1 MTKYLRFMRHGAT
14 ELNVADCWQGHAD
27 SPLTELGRRQ
37 AAETGEHIR
46 QAGIEFDAILCSP
59 LGRVIQTLECALPE
73 RAAQGFETSEG
84 IIEMYFGS
92 LDGKKH
98 VDGHPSSPYHDQFLA
113 YGGEAEDEVERRVCA
128 ALDELMSRP
137 DVLTWDHRP
146 HLPQPLGRAGPR
158 RGAAPPGQLQPVH
171 LRVRRGRPHVLARGH
186 LRARQ
191 RHQPRGLQ
199 ALTGGGVVFLPRDAT
214 RARRNRRFQPREG
227 RGCEE
232 VPGPSSA

>member
-14 ELNVADCWQGHAD
+14 ELNVANCWQGHAD

-73 RAAQGFETSEG
+73 RAAQGFETSDG
-84 IIEMYFGS
+84 LMEMYFGI

-98 VDGHPSSPYHDQFLA
+98 VEGHPSSPYHDQFLA
-113 YGGEAEDEVERRVCA
+113 YGGETEDEVERRVCA

-137 DVLTWDHRP
+137 GVHSALAVSHGTT
-146 HLPQPLGRAGPR
+146 GRIFR
-158 RGAAPPGQLQPVH
+158 NHWAA
-171 LRVRRGRPHVLARGH
+171 LARVEAPRH
-186 LRARQ
+186 LANCSLYTYEFDEDAHTFSLVDIYEPASATNPEDFAR
-191 RHQPRGLQ
+191 
-199 ALTGGGVVFLPRDAT
+199 
-214 RARRNRRFQPREG
+214 
-227 RGCEE
+227 
-232 VPGPSSA
+232 

>member
-14 ELNVADCWQGHAD
+14 ELNVANCWQGHAD

-46 QAGIEFDAILCSP
+46 EAGIEFDAILCSP

-84 IIEMYFGS
+84 IMEMYFGS

-113 YGGEAEDEVERRVCA
+113 YGGESEDEVERRVCA

-137 DVLTWDHRP
+137 DVHSALAVSHGTT
-146 HLPQPLGRAGPR
+146 GRIFR
-158 RGAAPPGQLQPVH
+158 NHWAA
-171 LRVRRGRPHVLARGH
+171 LARVEAPRH
-186 LRARQ
+186 LANCSLYTYEFDEDAHTFSLVDIYEPASATNPEDFAR
-191 RHQPRGLQ
+191 
-199 ALTGGGVVFLPRDAT
+199 
-214 RARRNRRFQPREG
+214 
-227 RGCEE
+227 
-232 VPGPSSA
+232 